1 MQRKIQRLL
10 RKALKRGIAPF
21 LGIVV
26 FTAPHAAAA
35 NLLDDGSFD
44 IFADGR
50 FDRWE
55 IGPKPDPDGVTKFGT
70 IAQDPQGGYPKG
82 GNAAKFAFTGSGTY
96 TLVALGPEG
105 LMLPMDPGK
114 KYRLTIRAK
123 SSGEPI
129 LIRTEVR
136 PRAAGERE
144 RTRTVNL
151 NFKATDE
158 WQEKTVEWEA
168 AENETSVNVVFYLEN
183 RASEPATVWLDEV
196 SLDML

>member
-1 MQRKIQRLL
+1 MHKEFQQLL
-10 RKALKRGIAPF
+10 RKALQWGIALF
-21 LGIVV
+21 GGIVV
-26 FTAPHAAAA
+26 FAAPHTAAA

-44 IFADGR
+44 VFTDGK

-70 IAQDPQGGYPKG
+70 VSQDPQGGYPKG
-82 GNAAKFAFTGSGTY
+82 GNAAKFVFTGSGTY
-96 TLVALGPEG
+96 TFVALGPEG
-105 LMLPMDPGK
+105 HILSIDPGK
-114 KYRLTIRAK
+114 KYRLTVRAK
-123 SSGEPI
+123 SGGEPI
-129 LIRTEVR
+129 LVRAEVR

-151 NFKATDE
+151 NFKAADE

-183 RASEPATVWLDEV
+183 RSSEPAILWLDEV
-196 SLDML
+196 SLDLL

>member
-1 MQRKIQRLL
+1 MQGRFRRLL
-10 RKALKRGIAPF
+10 WKTFQRGIAP
-21 LGIVV
+21 LIGIVV
-26 FTAPHAAAA
+26 FTTPHTAAA
-35 NLLDDGSFD
+35 NLLEDGSFD
-44 IFADGR
+44 LFADGR

-70 IAQDPQGGYPKG
+70 VSQDPQGGYPRG

-96 TLVALGPEG
+96 TLVAMGPEG
-105 LMLPMDPGK
+105 HMLPIDPGK
-114 KYRLTIRAK
+114 KYRLTVRAK
-123 SSGEPI
+123 SGGEPI

-136 PRAAGERE
+136 PRATGEHE

-151 NFKATDE
+151 RFKATDE

-183 RASEPATVWLDEV
+183 RSSEPAAVWLDEV
-196 SLDML
+196 SLELL